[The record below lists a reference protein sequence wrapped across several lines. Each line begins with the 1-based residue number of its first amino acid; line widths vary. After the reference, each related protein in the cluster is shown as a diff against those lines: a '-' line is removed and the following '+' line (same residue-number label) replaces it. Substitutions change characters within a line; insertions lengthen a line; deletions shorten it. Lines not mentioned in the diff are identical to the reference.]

1 MPNYVE
7 GNLIAQGKR
16 FAIVAARWN
25 DIFSEKLIGGAVDTL
40 VRHGVGDEDITVYR
54 CPGSFE
60 LAQVAAR
67 VARAGQVDAIICLGV
82 LIRGATP
89 HFDYI
94 ASEATK
100 GIGGVAQDFA
110 LPVAFGV
117 ITCDTLEQAI
127 ERSGSK
133 AGNKGVEAALAAIEM
148 ANLFDEMEASS

>member
-1 MPNYVE
+1 MPKVVE
-7 GNLIAQGKR
+7 GDFSAQGKR

-25 DIFSEKLIGGAVDTL
+25 EMFAEKLLDGAVDAL
-40 VRHGVGDEDITVYR
+40 VRHGAREDDIVVFR

-60 LAQVAAR
+60 LPQVAMKAAQSGR
-67 VARAGQVDAIICLGV
+67 FDAIICLGV

-100 GIGGVAQDFA
+100 GIGSTAAEYGV
-110 LPVAFGV
+110 PVAFGV

-133 AGNKGVEAALAAIEM
+133 AGNKGVEAATAAIEM
-148 ANLFDEMEASS
+148 VNLFDEMDALQ

>member
-1 MPNYVE
+1 MAEVVE
-7 GNLIAQGKR
+7 GTLVAEGKR

-25 DIFSEKLIGGAVDTL
+25 EIFSEKLVAGATDAL
-40 VRHGVGDEDITVYR
+40 VRHGVDDDDIVVYR

-60 LAQVAAR
+60 LPQVAAR
-67 VARAGQVDAIICLGV
+67 VAEMAEVDAIICLGV

-94 ASEATK
+94 ASQASR
-100 GIGGVAQDFA
+100 GIGSVGQDYG
-110 LPVAFGV
+110 LPVTFGV

-133 AGNKGVEAALAAIEM
+133 AGNKGVEAAVAAIEM
-148 ANLFDEMEASS
+148 VNLYSQMEPSE

>member
-1 MPNYVE
+1 MPNYIE
-7 GNLIAQGKR
+7 GNLVAEGKR

-25 DIFSEKLIGGAVDTL
+25 DIFSEKLVGGAVDTL
-40 VRHGVGDEDITVYR
+40 VRHGVLDEDITVYR

-60 LAQVAAR
+60 LPQVAAR
-67 VARAGQVDAIICLGV
+67 VAEGGEFDAIICLGV
-82 LIRGATP
+82 LIRGSTP

-100 GIGGVAQDFA
+100 GIGGVAQDYA

-148 ANLFDEMEASS
+148 ANLFAEMEASS

>member
-1 MPNYVE
+1 MPNYIE
-7 GNLIAQGKR
+7 GKLTAEGKR

-25 DIFSEKLIGGAVDTL
+25 DIFSEKLVAGACDTL
-40 VRHGVGDEDITVYR
+40 VRHGVRDEDITVYR

-60 LAQVAAR
+60 LPQVAAR
-67 VARAGQVDAIICLGV
+67 VAETGGVDAIICLGV

-94 ASEATK
+94 AAEATK
-100 GIGGVAQDFA
+100 GIGSVAQDYA
-110 LPVAFGV
+110 LPVAYGV

-133 AGNKGVEAALAAIEM
+133 AGNKGAEAALAAIEM
-148 ANLFDEMEASS
+148 ANLFAEMEASA

>member
-7 GNLIAQGKR
+7 GKLTAEGKK

-25 DIFSEKLIGGAVDTL
+25 DIFSEKLVGGACDTL
-40 VRHGVGDEDITVYR
+40 VRHGVDDNDITVFR

-60 LAQVAAR
+60 LPQVAAR
-67 VARAGQVDAIICLGV
+67 VAESGDFDGIICLGV

-94 ASEATK
+94 AAEATK
-100 GIGGVAQDFA
+100 GIGSVGQDYA
-110 LPVAFGV
+110 LPVAYGV

-133 AGNKGVEAALAAIEM
+133 AGNKGAEAALAAIEM
-148 ANLFDEMEASS
+148 ANLFAEMEASA

>member
-1 MPNYVE
+1 MPNYIE
-7 GNLIAQGKR
+7 GNLTAQGNS

-25 DIFSEKLIGGAVDTL
+25 DIFSEKLVAGACDTL
-40 VRHGVGDEDITVYR
+40 VRHGADDEDITVFR

-60 LAQVAAR
+60 LPQVAAR
-67 VARAGQVDAIICLGV
+67 VAETGDFDAIICLGV

-94 ASEATK
+94 ASQATK
-100 GIGGVAQDFA
+100 GIGSVGQDYG

-133 AGNKGVEAALAAIEM
+133 AGNKGVEAALAAVEM
-148 ANLFDEMEASS
+148 ANLFAEMEPTS